1 MKNNGKSLEK
11 TIRLIQETLKDSE
24 NTEIFNNYKI
34 ENESGQKREID
45 ILIVSSINDFDIK
58 IAIECKDYNKKV
70 PVKEIEAFES
80 KCDRIKQINKK
91 VFVSTNGYQA
101 DAINTAKYYG
111 IELHTA
117 NKLKKEDIQGWFPI
131 KQMGLQIE
139 SKFIAPTL
147 YLDTTQ
153 EILDTILKEFN
164 GIVYRENIN
173 EPIKIEKLLIE
184 AIENNKR
191 VIMNLAILEWIK
203 LEETQKGE
211 SFPIEFRLDFDDY
224 YIKSTDIEKIKL
236 FGLTSSVYVKF
247 VKRDATILSGRIVK
261 GSKENDITKSI
272 TIDVGGNIKSDI
284 IIDKNEELTFF
295 ATNEKGESE
304 KLKSLFTYNPKTK
317 KFNCK

>member
-117 NKLKKEDIQGWFPI
+117 NKLKKEDIQSWFPI

-153 EILDTILKEFN
+153 EILHRILKEFN

-203 LEETQKGE
+203 LEETQKDE
-211 SFPIEFRLDFDDY
+211 SFPIEFRLDFNDY

-295 ATNEKGESE
+295 ATNEKGESV

-317 KFNCK
+317 KFNDK

>member
-24 NTEIFNNYKI
+24 NTKIFNNYKI

-45 ILIVSSINDFDIK
+45 ILIVSSINDFEIK

-101 DAINTAKYYG
+101 DAINSAKYYG

-117 NKLKKEDIQGWFPI
+117 NKLKKEDIQSWFPI

-173 EPIKIEKLLIE
+173 EPIKIETLLIE

-191 VIMNLAILEWIK
+191 VIMNLAIVEWIK
-203 LEETQKGE
+203 LEETEKDE
-211 SFPIEFRLDFDDY
+211 SFPIQFKLDFNDY

-236 FGLTSSVYVKF
+236 FGLTSSVYGKF

-304 KLKSLFTYNPKTK
+304 KLKSLLTYNTKTK
-317 KFNCK
+317 KFSGK

>member
-1 MKNNGKSLEK
+1 MNNNGKSLEN
-11 TIRLIQETLKDSE
+11 TIQLIQETLKDSE
-24 NTEIFNNYKI
+24 NTKIFNNYKI

-45 ILIVSSINDFDIK
+45 ILVVSSINGFDIK

-80 KCDRIKQINKK
+80 KCDRIKEINKK

-117 NKLKKEDIQGWFPI
+117 NKLKKEDIQSWLPI

-139 SKFIAPTL
+139 AKFIAPTL

-153 EILDTILKEFN
+153 KVIDIILKDFN

-173 EPIKIEKLLIE
+173 APIKIETILLDS
-184 AIENNKR
+184 IENNKIG
-191 VIMNLAILEWIK
+191 IMNLAIVEWIK
-203 LEETQKGE
+203 LERTKKDK
-211 SFPIEFRLDFDDY
+211 SFPIQFKIEFDDY
-224 YIKSTDIEKIKL
+224 YIKSINTEKIKF

-247 VKRDATILSGRIVK
+247 VIRNASILSGRIIK
-261 GSKENDITKSI
+261 GSKENNITKSI
-272 TIDVGGNIKSDI
+272 TIDVEGNLKGEI
-284 IIDKNEELTFF
+284 IIDKNEDLTFF

-304 KLKSLFTYNPKTK
+304 KLKSLFSYNMKTK
-317 KFNCK
+317 KFND

>member
-24 NTEIFNNYKI
+24 NTKIFNNYKI

-117 NKLKKEDIQGWFPI
+117 NKLKKEDIQSWFPI

-173 EPIKIEKLLIE
+173 EPIKIETLLIE

-191 VIMNLAILEWIK
+191 VMMNLAIVEWIK
-203 LEETQKGE
+203 LEESKKDE
-211 SFPIEFRLDFDDY
+211 SFPIQFKLDFNDY
-224 YIKSTDIEKIKL
+224 YIKSTDIKKIKL
-236 FGLTSSVYVKF
+236 LGLTSSVYVKF

-261 GSKENDITKSI
+261 GSKENDITKFI

-295 ATNEKGESE
+295 ATNKKGESE

-317 KFNCK
+317 KFSGK

>member
-24 NTEIFNNYKI
+24 NTKIFNNYKI

-117 NKLKKEDIQGWFPI
+117 NNLKKEDIQSWFPI
-131 KQMGLQIE
+131 KQMKLQIE

-153 EILDTILKEFN
+153 KILDTILKEFN

-173 EPIKIEKLLIE
+173 EPIKIETLLIE
-184 AIENNKR
+184 AVENNKR

-203 LEETQKGE
+203 LEETKKDE
-211 SFPIEFRLDFDDY
+211 SFPIQFKLDFNDC

-272 TIDVGGNIKSDI
+272 TIDAGGNIKSDI

-317 KFNCK
+317 KFNSK

>member
-45 ILIVSSINDFDIK
+45 ILIVSSINDFKIK

-70 PVKEIEAFES
+70 PVKEIEAFQS
-80 KCDRIKQINKK
+80 KCDRIKEINKK
-91 VFVSTNGYQA
+91 VFVSTNGYQT
-101 DAINTAKYYG
+101 DAINTANYYG

-117 NKLKKEDIQGWFPI
+117 NKLNQEDVKNWFPI
-131 KQMGLQIE
+131 KQMGLEIQ
-139 SKFIAPTL
+139 SKFTGPQM

-153 EILDTILKEFN
+153 EILNIISKDFD
-164 GIVYRENIN
+164 GVVYRENIN
-173 EPIKIEKLLIE
+173 EPIKIETLLIE

-191 VIMNLAILEWIK
+191 VIMNLSIIEWLK
-203 LEETQKGE
+203 LEETKKDK
-211 SFPIEFRLDFDDY
+211 SFPIKFRLDFNDF
-224 YIKSTDIEKIKL
+224 YINSKEKEKIKL
-236 FGLTSSVYVKF
+236 FGLESSVFVKF

-261 GSKENDITKSI
+261 DSNKSDIAKSI
-272 TIDVGGNIKSDI
+272 TIDVGGNLKSDI

-295 ATNEKGESE
+295 ATNEKGESK

-317 KFNCK
+317 KFDDK

>member
-24 NTEIFNNYKI
+24 NTKIFNNYKI

-91 VFVSTNGYQA
+91 VFVSTNGYQT

-117 NKLKKEDIQGWFPI
+117 NKLKKEDIQSWFPI

-139 SKFIAPTL
+139 SKFISPTL
-147 YLDTTQ
+147 YLDTTK

-173 EPIKIEKLLIE
+173 EPIKIEMLLIE

-203 LEETQKGE
+203 LEETKKDE
-211 SFPIEFRLDFDDY
+211 SFPIQFKLDFNDY

-261 GSKENDITKSI
+261 GSKENDITKSV

-295 ATNEKGESE
+295 ATNEKGESK
-304 KLKSLFTYNPKTK
+304 KLKTLFTYNPKTK
-317 KFNCK
+317 KFNDK

>member
-24 NTEIFNNYKI
+24 NTKIFNNYKI

-91 VFVSTNGYQA
+91 VFVSTNGYQT

-117 NKLKKEDIQGWFPI
+117 NKLKKEDIQCWFTI

-139 SKFIAPTL
+139 SKFIAPNL

-173 EPIKIEKLLIE
+173 EPIELETLLIE
-184 AIENNKR
+184 VIENNKR
-191 VIMNLAILEWIK
+191 VIMNLAIVEWIK
-203 LEETQKGE
+203 LEKTKKDE
-211 SFPIEFRLDFDDY
+211 SFPVQFKLDFNDY

-247 VKRDATILSGRIVK
+247 VRRDATILSGRLVK

-272 TIDVGGNIKSDI
+272 TIDVGGNLKSDI

-304 KLKSLFTYNPKTK
+304 KLKFLYAYNPKTK
-317 KFNCK
+317 KITGK

>member
-24 NTEIFNNYKI
+24 NTKIFNNYKI

-70 PVKEIEAFES
+70 PVKEIEAFQS
-80 KCDRIKQINKK
+80 KCDRIKEINKK
-91 VFVSTNGYQA
+91 VFVSTNGYQT

-117 NKLKKEDIQGWFPI
+117 NKFKKEDVQNWFSI
-131 KQMGLQIE
+131 KQMGLRIE

-147 YLDTTQ
+147 YLDATQ
-153 EILDTILKEFN
+153 EVLETISKDFNKVVYKETIDEPIQIETILD
-164 GIVYRENIN
+164 
-173 EPIKIEKLLIE
+173 E
-184 AIENNKR
+184 AIDNNKR
-191 VIMNLAILEWIK
+191 IIMNLAIIEWLK
-203 LEETQKGE
+203 LEGTKKDE
-211 SFPIEFRLDFDDY
+211 SFPIQFKLDFNDY
-224 YIKSTDIEKIKL
+224 YIKPTEKEKIKL
-236 FGLTSSVYVKF
+236 FGLTSSVLVKF
-247 VKRDATILSGRIVK
+247 IKRDATILSGRIIK
-261 GSKENDITKSI
+261 GSKENDIARSI
-272 TIDVGGNIKSDI
+272 TIDVGDNLKSDI

-295 ATNEKGESE
+295 ATNEDGESQ

-317 KFNCK
+317 KFNKE

>member
-24 NTEIFNNYKI
+24 NTKIFNNYKI

-80 KCDRIKQINKK
+80 KCDRIKEINKK

-117 NKLKKEDIQGWFPI
+117 NKLKREDIQSWFPI

-147 YLDTTQ
+147 YLDSTQ
-153 EILDTILKEFN
+153 EILETILKDFN

-173 EPIKIEKLLIE
+173 EPIKIETLLIE

-191 VIMNLAILEWIK
+191 VIMNLALIEWIK
-203 LEETQKGE
+203 LEETKKDE
-211 SFPIEFRLDFDDY
+211 SFPIQFKLDFNDY

-247 VKRDATILSGRIVK
+247 VKRDAIVLSGRIVK

-272 TIDVGGNIKSDI
+272 TIDVGGNLKSDI
-284 IIDKNEELTFF
+284 IIDKNEDLTFF

-304 KLKSLFTYNPKTK
+304 KLKTLFTYNPKTK
-317 KFNCK
+317 KFNEK